1 MIKNSILKKSKTTLD
16 GSVGSDYVS
25 HTNNYSLDDKELTRS
40 SLISGSKNVRFEEAV
55 DSQSEEYFDFGSSQ
69 RVSPSSSSRNNYYK
83 NKSMPFK
90 EFNLF
95 DNFNLRLEYD
105 HTDSTQSSSQTTSG
119 SHSQGSYS
127 ARRAAYSSILPNRS
141 LKGSARSSSLALRQ
155 SNNSRNPKNG
165 SIYMIN
171 SNLNCFRDSYSHG
184 DLDTYYSID

>member
-16 GSVGSDYVS
+16 GSEYVS
-25 HTNNYSLDDKELTRS
+25 AHSNNNYSLDDKELTRS

-55 DSQSEEYFDFGSSQ
+55 DSQSEEYFDFGSQ
-69 RVSPSSSSRNNYYK
+69 RNSPNSSSRNNYYK

-105 HTDSTQSSSQTTSG
+105 PGSNQSSSQTTSN
-119 SHSQGSYS
+119 HSQGSYNV
-127 ARRAAYSSILPNRS
+127 RRAAYSSVLPNRS

-155 SNNSRNPKNG
+155 GNNSKTRNT
-165 SIYMIN
+165 IN
-171 SNLNCFRDSYSHG
+171 FIL
-184 DLDTYYSID
+184 